1 MSRSWHWEVGTS
13 PTFSML
19 IAGRLTSLVTQM
31 GPMVVIGEVV
41 LVVKVMVSV
50 REQY

>member
-1 MSRSWHWEVGTS
+1 MSRRWHWEVGTS
-13 PTFSML
+13 PTFSIL

-31 GPMVVIGEVV
+31 GPMVVIGV